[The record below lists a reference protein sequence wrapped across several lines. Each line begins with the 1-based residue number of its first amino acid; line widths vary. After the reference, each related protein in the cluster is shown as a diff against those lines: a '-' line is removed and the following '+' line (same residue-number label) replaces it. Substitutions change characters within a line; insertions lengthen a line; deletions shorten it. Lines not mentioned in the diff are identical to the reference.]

1 MENKDVTPVDPGS
14 PLFLSGDGFEPASV
28 LFPHAVFHFPSKEK
42 KEACDF
48 MDKVVDK
55 HRRLC
60 DERQRLGLKRQ
71 TFEAR
76 IARVE
81 RKVRALE
88 SDPFQ
93 WEWRNFDSIA
103 EIPKMLQ
110 MYLRAK
116 GQVPGPV
123 NAPVEIDP
131 SDSEEE
137 EGSIHRKRVRNE
149 PEVGSKNEASTLDA
163 KSAMEEPVPEP
174 LP

>member
-60 DERQRLGLKRQ
+60 DERQRLGLK
-71 TFEAR
+71 
-76 IARVE
+76 
-81 RKVRALE
+81 
-88 SDPFQ
+88 
-93 WEWRNFDSIA
+93 
-103 EIPKMLQ
+103 
-110 MYLRAK
+110 
-116 GQVPGPV
+116 
-123 NAPVEIDP
+123 
-131 SDSEEE
+131 
-137 EGSIHRKRVRNE
+137 NE